1 MINFYEIVKQ
11 DKKLK
16 NPHYKNHQIELPFRM
31 CIASGSGTGK
41 TNSLMN
47 LLTLMDKTFH
57 KIIVC
62 VKSFNEP
69 LYEHLVAILK
79 DKVEV
84 YEDGDVPPMTND
96 GLSKLI
102 IFDDLLYDKQGPI
115 KQYYIRGRKKG
126 YSSVYISQSFH
137 GIPMDIRKNCQ
148 YFILGRSL
156 LDKDLKI
163 ILTSFTSNL
172 TREEFIKIYRA
183 FTDKPLDVM
192 LIDIDKKR
200 IVHNINKKV
209 ISL

>member
-1 MINFYEIVKQ
+1 MINFYEYTKQ

-16 NPHYKNHQIELPFRM
+16 NPNYKHHGIDLPFRM

-41 TNSLMN
+41 TNALCN

-57 KIIVC
+57 KIIIC

-69 LYEHLVAILK
+69 LYEHMASILK
-79 DKVEV
+79 DKVEI
-84 YEDGDVPPMTND
+84 YEDGEVPPMTD
-96 GLSKLI
+96 DDLSKLI
-102 IFDDLLYDKQGPI
+102 VFDDLLYDKQNPI

-126 YSSVYISQSFH
+126 YSSIYISQSFH

-172 TREEFIKIYRA
+172 TREDFVRIYRH

-200 IVHNINKKV
+200 IVHNLNKET
-209 ISL
+209 IAL

>member
-84 YEDGDVPPMTND
+84 YEDGEVPPMTND

>member
-84 YEDGDVPPMTND
+84 YEDGEVPPMTND

-115 KQYYIRGRKKG
+115 KQY
-126 YSSVYISQSFH
+126 
-137 GIPMDIRKNCQ
+137 
-148 YFILGRSL
+148 
-156 LDKDLKI
+156 
-163 ILTSFTSNL
+163 
-172 TREEFIKIYRA
+172 
-183 FTDKPLDVM
+183 
-192 LIDIDKKR
+192 
-200 IVHNINKKV
+200 
-209 ISL
+209 

>member
-84 YEDGDVPPMTND
+84 YEDGDVPPMTDD

>member
-1 MINFYEIVKQ
+1 
-11 DKKLK
+11 
-16 NPHYKNHQIELPFRM
+16 
-31 CIASGSGTGK
+31 
-41 TNSLMN
+41 
-47 LLTLMDKTFH
+47 
-57 KIIVC
+57 
-62 VKSFNEP
+62 
-69 LYEHLVAILK
+69 
-79 DKVEV
+79 
-84 YEDGDVPPMTND
+84 
-96 GLSKLI
+96 
-102 IFDDLLYDKQGPI
+102 
-115 KQYYIRGRKKG
+115 
-126 YSSVYISQSFH
+126 
-137 GIPMDIRKNCQ
+137 MDIRKNCQ